1 MVGIFD
7 EVGFGEDDDNPLAGV
22 NDLTG
27 ERLVEL

>member
-7 EVGFGEDDDNPLAGV
+7 EVGFGEDDDNSLAGV